1 MATKRKVLQLFK
13 AMGMRQRLEA
23 LRDEVLERGEAV
35 VDDDD
40 TKENLAVVRLN
51 LEDWPTHVES
61 TLLAMCKAQY
71 TNAECDAVIAF
82 LKSPGYIDAMSI
94 LDNAS
99 QKAETLLGTKLLQLR
114 EAALTDTG
122 PYLH

>member
-1 MATKRKVLQLFK
+1 MASKRKVLQLFK

-23 LRDEVLERGEAV
+23 LRDDVLERGEAV
-35 VDDDD
+35 VDDEDSR
-40 TKENLAVVRLN
+40 ENLAVVRLN
-51 LEDWPTHVES
+51 LEDWPTHIEK
-61 TLLAMCKAQY
+61 TLLDVCKAQY
-71 TNAECDAVIAF
+71 TNAECDAVIA
-82 LKSPGYIDAMSI
+82 LLMSPGYVNAMSM